1 MPLARQLAG
10 ALLTL
15 LAKTVSNV
23 TASAQSGIIFVG
35 AFKELS
41 IFLDAANVSGTTPTL
56 DVKIETSPDGTN
68 WYQIGTFTQ
77 VTTVASKQVLTL
89 GSGFTTQGFGNQ
101 IRANYT
107 AGGTSPNYTVGI
119 TAIGK

>member
-23 TASAQSGIIFVG
+23 TASAQSGIIQVG
-35 AFKELS
+35 SFKELQV
-41 IFLDAANVSGTTPTL
+41 FLDAANVSGTTPTL
-56 DVKIETSPDGTN
+56 DVKIETSPDGTT
-68 WYQIGTFTQ
+68 WYQIAAFTQ

-89 GSGFTTQGFGNQ
+89 GSGFTAQGFGNQ
-101 IRANYT
+101 IRANMT
-107 AGGTSPNYTVGI
+107 TGGTTPNYTVGI

>member
-1 MPLARQLAG
+1 MSLLRQLAG

-35 AFKELS
+35 SFKELS
-41 IFLDAANVSGTTPTL
+41 VFLDAANVSGTTPTL

-68 WYQIGTFTQ
+68 WYQVAAFTQ
-77 VTTVASKQVLTL
+77 VTTVASKQVITL
-89 GSGFTTQGFGNQ
+89 GAGFTTQGFGNQ
-101 IRANYT
+101 IRANMT
-107 AGGTSPNYTVGI
+107 TGGTTPNYTVGI

>member
-1 MPLARQLAG
+1 MPLARQLVG

-23 TASAQSGIIFVG
+23 TASVQSAVIFVG
-35 AFKELS
+35 AFKELQVY
-41 IFLDAANVSGTTPTL
+41 LDAANVSGTTPTL
-56 DVKIETSPDGTN
+56 DVKIEVSPNGTD
-68 WYQIGTFTQ
+68 WFQIAAFTQ

-101 IRANYT
+101 VRANIT
-107 AGGTSPNYTVGI
+107 TGGTSPNYTVGI